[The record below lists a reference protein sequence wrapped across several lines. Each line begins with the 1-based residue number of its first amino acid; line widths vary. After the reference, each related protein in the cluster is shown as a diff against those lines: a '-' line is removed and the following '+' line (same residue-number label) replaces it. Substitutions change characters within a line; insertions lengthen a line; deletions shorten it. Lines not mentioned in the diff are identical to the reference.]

1 VSFTRKVG
9 NKIQRTG
16 GMVCEIK
23 LLAPYQAVVEG
34 SNGKLFL
41 INDTSWY
48 LYSDVPSFYEVDQKY
63 KFASGWRTD
72 TWKILDIYQVDNP
85 EYGDEGKLKA
95 VAKMITATGTEDI
108 QTLTMHDFK
117 RMVKV

>member
-1 VSFTRKVG
+1 MSFTLKVG
-9 NKIQRTG
+9 NKIQREG

-23 LLAPYQAVVEG
+23 LLAPYQVAVEAED
-34 SNGKLFL
+34 GKLYL
-41 INDTSWY
+41 LSDTQWRF
-48 LYSDVPSFYEVDQKY
+48 YSDVPSFYEVDQVY
-63 KFASGWRTD
+63 RFTSGLRTD

-95 VAKMITATGTEDI
+95 VAKMVTATGTEDI
-108 QTLTMHDFK
+108 QTLGVHDFK